1 MNTPEP
7 IQSNGNQDP
16 LINPRSILPVIVTL
30 AAMLSGFLAI
40 LVTIIGMVKETG
52 YLVFGEPP
60 FLLAAKLIML
70 AMILDGLDGNIARW
84 IKGSSAFGA
93 ELDTYVDLTAFGI
106 APAILIFAVTFQT
119 KDDLV
124 RVLLPSAVCLS
135 GVVRLARFK
144 VKDPLRGQGGYAGL
158 PITANGA
165 WVAVFVL
172 LNQVSDGRFALNH
185 GWVATGFLLGIML
198 FITLQ
203 VTNVRYPKPTKNAF
217 LFVPC
222 VLLVFGLFAPNATI
236 AAGSAVTIIL
246 LGVAYIL
253 IGPFLVKG
261 VEARRARIEAKLNGT
276 ANGNSQADT

>member
-1 MNTPEP
+1 MSTP
-7 IQSNGNQDP
+7 QQTAANGNDEP
-16 LINPRSILPVIVTL
+16 LIGPRSILPVVVTL

-40 LVTIIGMVKETG
+40 LVTILGMAKDEG
-52 YLVFGEPP
+52 YLIFGEPP

-84 IKGSSAFGA
+84 LKGSSAFGA

-119 KDDLV
+119 KDDLI
-124 RVLLPSAVCLS
+124 RILLPSAVALS

-172 LNQVSDGRFALNH
+172 LNQVSEGRFALDH

-222 VLLVFGLFAPNATI
+222 VLLVIGLLVPHRTV
-236 AAGSAVTIIL
+236 AAGSAITVIL
-246 LGVAYIL
+246 LGLAYIF
-253 IGPFLVKG
+253 IGPFFVKG
-261 VEARRARIEAKLNGT
+261 VEARRARMEAQLNGT
-276 ANGNSQADT
+276 ANVNPPTDS

>member
-1 MNTPEP
+1 MSTPAP
-7 IQSNGNQDP
+7 VPGNVDQEP

-40 LVTIIGMVKETG
+40 LVTILGMAKEPG
-52 YLVFGEPP
+52 YQIFGEPS

-84 IKGSSAFGA
+84 MKGSSAFGA

-119 KDDLV
+119 KDDLI
-124 RVLLPSAVCLS
+124 RILLPSAVALS

-172 LNQVSDGRFALNH
+172 LNQVTEGRFALDH
-185 GWVATGFLLGIML
+185 GWVATGFLLGIVM

-203 VTNVRYPKPTKNAF
+203 VTQVRYPKPTKNAF
-217 LFVPC
+217 LFIPC
-222 VLLVFGLFAPNATI
+222 ILLVIGLFMPQQGI
-236 AAGSAVTIIL
+236 AAGSAITIII
-246 LGVAYIL
+246 LGLAYIF
-253 IGPFLVKG
+253 IGPFFVKG
-261 VEARRARIEAKLNGT
+261 VEARRARNEAKLNGSP
-276 ANGNSQADT
+276 NGNAPTDT

>member
-1 MNTPEP
+1 MSTP
-7 IQSNGNQDP
+7 QQNAANSNDEP
-16 LINPRSILPVIVTL
+16 LIGPRSILPVVVTL

-40 LVTIIGMVKETG
+40 LVTILGMAKDEG
-52 YLVFGEPP
+52 YLIFGEPP

-84 IKGSSAFGA
+84 LKGSSAFGA

-119 KDDLV
+119 KDDLI
-124 RVLLPSAVCLS
+124 RILLPSAVALS

-172 LNQVSDGRFALNH
+172 LNQVSGGRFALDH

-222 VLLVFGLFAPNATI
+222 VLLVIGLLVPNATV
-236 AAGSAVTIIL
+236 AAGSAITIIL
-246 LGVAYIL
+246 LGLAYIF
-253 IGPFLVKG
+253 IGPFFVKG
-261 VEARRARIEAKLNGT
+261 VEARRARIEAQLNGT
-276 ANGNSQADT
+276 ANVNPPTDS